1 MTTPPTPD
9 DSENPDDSTSSEN
22 STASGQGRADDA
34 GSLTPRERRRLTR
47 VRSDRTIVATLAA
60 TGLIAAFMQTLVTPI
75 IPELPVLLSSTSA
88 DTSWVLTSTLLAAAI
103 STPISGRLGD
113 MYGKRRIVLI
123 LLLIMTA
130 GSIVAALSDT
140 VIPMIVGR
148 SLQGIG
154 LGVIALGI
162 SMLRDVIHPKN
173 LGGAVA
179 LVSATLGIGGAIGL
193 PVAAVIA
200 QNSSWHNLFWLATG
214 LSLVAFVGVLWIVP
228 VSTLRSAGQ
237 FDFIGAAGLAVG
249 LIGILLAV
257 SKGTEWGWGSPLTL
271 TLLIGGVVVLLLW
284 GVFELRT
291 PHALIDLRVAARRP
305 VLLTNLASIS
315 IGFAFFI
322 TSATLPVLL
331 EASPATGVAFGL
343 PLLLASLCLMPLGL
357 VMFFT
362 SPVAARLSNARGP
375 RISLILG
382 GSIVAVTFALA
393 IFLTDQIWHVILIS
407 TLVGL
412 GVGFAYAAMPTLIMR
427 AVPPSETAAANGLN
441 SVMRTL
447 GSTVSATIVGVILST
462 QVTVA
467 DGIGIPTTEAF
478 QLTFAIGA
486 IVSVVGVVFAILIPR
501 RERNYDDTASIPII
515 K

>member
-1 MTTPPTPD
+1 MTKPPASD
-9 DSENPDDSTSSEN
+9 DQNARSDD
-22 STASGQGRADDA
+22 D
-34 GSLTPRERRRLTR
+34 GSLSARDRRKLTR

-75 IPELPVLLSSTSA
+75 IPELPQLLDSTA
-88 DTSWVLTSTLLAAAI
+88 ANTSWVLTSTLLAAAI

-113 MYGKRRIVLI
+113 MYGKRRIVLV

-130 GSIVAALSDT
+130 GSIVAALSST
-140 VIPMIVGR
+140 VIPMIIGR

-162 SMLRDVIHPKN
+162 SILRDVIHPKN

-179 LVSATLGIGGAIGL
+179 LVSATLGIGGAVGL
-193 PVAAVIA
+193 PIAALIA
-200 QNSSWHNLFWLATG
+200 DAGEGSWHYLFWLATA
-214 LSLVAFVGVLWIVP
+214 LSLVAFCLVLWIVP
-228 VSTLRSAGQ
+228 VSTLRTAGR

-257 SKGTEWGWGSPLTL
+257 SKGTEWGWSSPLTL
-271 TLLIGGVVVLLLW
+271 TLIIGGLVVLVLW
-284 GVFELRT
+284 GFFELRT

-322 TSATLPVLL
+322 TSASLPVLL
-331 EASPATGVAFGL
+331 EAPSTTGVAFGL

-362 SPVAARLSNARGP
+362 SPIAARLSNARGP
-375 RISLILG
+375 RTSLVLG

-393 IFLTDQIWHVILIS
+393 IFLTGEVWNVILIS

-462 QVTVA
+462 HVATA
-467 DGIGIPTTEAF
+467 DGIAIPTTEAF

-486 IVSVVGVVFAILIPR
+486 AVSVVGVVFALLIPR
-501 RERNYDDTASIPII
+501 RERNYDDTASIPVV

>member
-1 MTTPPTPD
+1 MTETPSP
-9 DSENPDDSTSSEN
+9 
-22 STASGQGRADDA
+22 DDA
-34 GSLTPRERRRLTR
+34 GSLTPRERRRLTH
-47 VRSDRTIVATLAA
+47 VPSDRAIVATLAA

-88 DTSWVLTSTLLAAAI
+88 DTSWVLTATLLAAAI

-113 MYGKRRIVLI
+113 MYGKRRIVLV
-123 LLLIMTA
+123 LLLIMTT
-130 GSIVAALSDT
+130 GSIVASLSNT

-162 SMLRDVIHPKN
+162 SILRDVIHPKN

-193 PVAAVIA
+193 PVAAIIA
-200 QNSSWHNLFWLATG
+200 ENLSWHFLFVLATI
-214 LSLVAFVGVLWIVP
+214 LSLVAFGLVLRIVP
-228 VSTLRSAGQ
+228 VSTLRSAGR
-237 FDFIGAAGLAVG
+237 FDFIGAIGLGVG
-249 LIGILLAV
+249 LICILLAI
-257 SKGTEWGWGSPLTL
+257 SKANEWGLAA
-271 TLLIGGVVVLLLW
+271 GGLALAGVLVLLGW

-315 IGFAFFI
+315 VGFAFFI
-322 TSATLPVLL
+322 TSASLPVLL
-331 EASPATGVAFGL
+331 EAPSVTGVSFGL

-375 RISLILG
+375 RTSLILG
-382 GSIVAVTFALA
+382 GSIIAVTFGAA
-393 IFLTDQIWHVILIS
+393 VFLTDAVWHVILIS
-407 TLVGL
+407 TFVGL

-462 QVTVA
+462 HVVVVGEA
-467 DGIGIPTTEAF
+467 GIPTTEAF

-486 IVSVVGVVFAILIPR
+486 GVSLLGVVLALFIPR
-501 RERNYDDTASIPII
+501 RERNYENTASIPVVN
-515 K
+515 